1 MRARPN
7 AATAEASCPRR
18 SQHFPATGAG
28 PFPCQDITSKQKW
41 PFWGHFPFA
50 QIADTR
56 LGLYA
61 SRSQSKATRGVPSDT
76 YTIPARLNPA
86 LAMAPCMGRLS

>member
-1 MRARPN
+1 MLPLRKRAAQGVASIALATH
-7 AATAEASCPRR
+7 AAP
-18 SQHFPATGAG
+18 FPAKTSQTNRNG
-28 PFPCQDITSKQKW
+28 PTR
-41 PFWGHFPFA
+41 GHFPFA
-50 QIADTR
+50 RIADTR

-76 YTIPARLNPA
+76 YTIPARSNPA

>member
-1 MRARPN
+1 MLPLRKRA
-7 AATAEASCPRR
+7 AQGVDSISLRR
-18 SQHFPATGAG
+18 AMVPFPAMTSRANRNG
-28 PFPCQDITSKQKW
+28 PA
-41 PFWGHFPFA
+41 WGHSSFA
-50 QIADTR
+50 RIADTQ

-76 YTIPARLNPA
+76 YTTPERLNPA

>member
-1 MRARPN
+1 MLPLRKRASQGLASIALATH
-7 AATAEASCPRR
+7 AAP
-18 SQHFPATGAG
+18 FPAKTPHANRNG
-28 PFPCQDITSKQKW
+28 PA
-41 PFWGHFPFA
+41 WGHFSFTRTV
-50 QIADTR
+50 DTR
-56 LGLYA
+56 CCPYA

>member
-1 MRARPN
+1 MLPLRKRAAQGLASIALATH
-7 AATAEASCPRR
+7 AAP
-18 SQHFPATGAG
+18 FPAKTSQANRNG
-28 PFPCQDITSKQKW
+28 PV
-41 PFWGHFPFA
+41 WGHFPFA

-76 YTIPARLNPA
+76 YTIPARSNPA

>member
-1 MRARPN
+1 MLPLRKRA
-7 AATAEASCPRR
+7 AQGVASISLRR
-18 SQHFPATGAG
+18 ALVLFPAKTSQANRNG
-28 PFPCQDITSKQKW
+28 PVWS
-41 PFWGHFPFA
+41 HFPFA

-76 YTIPARLNPA
+76 YTTPARLNPA
-86 LAMAPCMGRLS
+86 LAMVPCMGRLS